1 MAAKDIWSWISV
13 GAVTLLAFALLWW
26 ANDQWLDLTAI
37 AAAAR
42 EVPSA
47 RLLLW
52 ILTLVATGFGFGL
65 AASAA
70 KAEQARTRIPVLLV
84 FSVLPFAILFF
95 FWTQLALGWF
105 SGLSLFQFVYNEQTI
120 VASSL
125 ALGLFTATMS
135 SRAIFGTDDEAD
147 QTETE
152 TLIDEPDEPGES
164 ADLEEPGPTPSD

>member
-13 GAVTLLAFALLWW
+13 GAFTLLAFSLLWW
-26 ANDQWLDLTAI
+26 ANGQWSDLTAI

-70 KAEQARTRIPVLLV
+70 RAEQSPTRIPVLLV

>member
-13 GAVTLLAFALLWW
+13 GAFTLLAFALLWW
-26 ANDQWLDLTAI
+26 ANDPWLDLTAI

-70 KAEQARTRIPVLLV
+70 RAEQSPARIPVLLV

-125 ALGLFTATMS
+125 AFGLFIAAMS
-135 SRAIFGTDDEAD
+135 SRAVFGADEAD
-147 QTETE
+147 GPDIDQLEAE
-152 TLIDEPDEPGES
+152 AVDEPDE
-164 ADLEEPGPTPSD
+164 AAEPPSD